1 MCARDVPA
9 SAGWATGSRTA
20 PVGSVV
26 VLFIV
31 RHGQTQ
37 ANADGLILGRAD
49 PALTEL
55 GRRQAAA
62 LAEALPAPA
71 VVVSSPLRRA
81 QETAAAFGV
90 PVETDERWIELDYG
104 TMDGAPATSVGDD
117 VWARWRAD
125 PAFAPPGGESLVA
138 LGARVRH
145 GCDELATGASER
157 DIVVVTHVS
166 PIKAAV
172 AWALGVG
179 DEVAWK
185 LFVEDAAVCRI
196 RIGQFGPLLTA
207 FNERHLPPA

>member
-1 MCARDVPA
+1 
-9 SAGWATGSRTA
+9 
-20 PVGSVV
+20 

-37 ANADGLILGRAD
+37 ANVDGLILGRAD

-62 LAEALPAPA
+62 LARALPGPE

-104 TMDGAPATSVGDD
+104 AMDGAVATSIGDD
-117 VWARWRAD
+117 VWTRWRAD
-125 PAFAPPGGESLVA
+125 PGFAPPGGESLVA
-138 LGARVRH
+138 LGARVRES
-145 GCDELATGASER
+145 CDELATDASER

-196 RIGQFGPLLTA
+196 RIGRFGPLLTA
-207 FNERHLPPA
+207 FNERHRPPA